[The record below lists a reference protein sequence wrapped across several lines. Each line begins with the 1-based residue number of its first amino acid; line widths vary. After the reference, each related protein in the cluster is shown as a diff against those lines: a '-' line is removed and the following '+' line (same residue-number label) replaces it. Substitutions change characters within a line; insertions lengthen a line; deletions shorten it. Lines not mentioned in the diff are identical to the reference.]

1 MRGLKRI
8 IREQLEDKVCD
19 LVTKY
24 LKLVCHYE
32 NINGQPTFFL
42 ENSDED
48 GYFNMKYPIN
58 TKDDYWDFFYDVED
72 FIIEKFDFDS
82 EEITDCIEI
91 FIDNKIGDE
100 MMGKIMLDEAEAE
113 AGGDTGGSTGGET
126 ASTGDS
132 GGSGSNGDEKTSA
145 KGKEWESGLT
155 RGPSNPITYDTEWAG
170 QRGWEGIKSYSKQ
183 RGKANP
189 VW

>member
-24 LKLVCHYE
+24 LKLVCYYE

-82 EEITDCIEI
+82 EEVTDCIEN
-91 FIDNKIGDE
+91 FIDDKIGDE
-100 MMGKIMLDEAEAE
+100 MMGKIMLDEAEGE
-113 AGGDTGGSTGGET
+113 TGGDTGGET
-126 ASTGDS
+126 ATTSDS

-155 RGPSNPITYDTEWAG
+155 RGPANPITYDTEWTG

-189 VW
+189 IW